1 MNTIFLYSFLE
12 GSLVYSHSHSSLK
25 KNFFQFFSCA
35 LAILKQSDRMPFLVR
50 IVNARFV
57 DIVILYLMFFNEFSL
72 HFPL

>member
-1 MNTIFLYSFLE
+1 MNTIFQYSFLE

-25 KNFFQFFSCA
+25 KIFQFFSCA

-50 IVNARFV
+50 IANARFV